1 MKPMRKLPR
10 VALAFALALTLF
22 PGNTLTAFA
31 ADPEDIGASALP
43 LANEETSAVGED
55 GGGEAY
61 LEEGESPRTEEN
73 GLEETAPKQDEPDG
87 ALVVPLAG
95 SGIVPF
101 ADSTVETLLDLQ
113 NAITGAGSSPTT
125 ITIQGDISVTSPIS
139 IPAGSN
145 ITLVSHSSGGSLTR
159 NTANSAPLITVATG
173 GKLTISGDLKL
184 DGDGRSGEL
193 VRVLGECTLSG
204 NAVITG
210 STTHGVYLVDPALF
224 TMEGGEISGN
234 HSTADYNEGTGLFV
248 PLGATFIMNGGKIT
262 NNSAEGLA
270 SRGAGIYTKGATYL
284 NAGEVSYN
292 TNKTAFGGGMYI
304 EVGSITHAKNLLV
317 TENQARTGGGLWT
330 CNTGVNLLGYSITNS
345 YAVFDNT
352 GTGSGNDVVHGG
364 GAYPFY
370 ASTTCLGGGSIG
382 WYDETS
388 HELLEPSGYQYVITS
403 KYLTAQV
410 SETDKQRARD
420 AATMVFKGN
429 VAENNTGGAIACNG
443 ALYAGDLDKA
453 LSVRKAFDKG
463 TDSAPVTVR
472 LFKGDTYIDSVVLDS
487 SNSRFHTFTG
497 LDADGYDQYRVV
509 EDPIAGMEGS
519 LKWEYDDGE
528 YRYVTITNTQD
539 TGSYGSLQIKK
550 TVTGISDNSLS
561 FEFEI
566 ELGTGTVDYPY
577 TLRSSSSSK
586 EGTLHVVGGK
596 ATITLKHNETVTI
609 KNIPVGTTYKVT
621 EPPDPGFQA
630 TLEGAGGS
638 QESGTLSWSGT
649 IVEDTTPIGNWVT
662 FTNAKTTCNFSA
674 FKTVTGTADFV
685 PTTFQFE
692 IQDDSGTVVA
702 YGTVTPSDAN
712 TPAPIKF
719 YKESSHKTEIS
730 DWTLVFTS
738 GKTYKLVETSG
749 GSGFNVSFSG
759 GLGSDHNE
767 FTPNFSDSSQVIEV
781 TAVNAKNAGF
791 TFEAYKSVTGT
802 ADFVPGSFDFEV
814 RDASGAPAAWG
825 RADVAA
831 ADTPTPVRFYKDAAR
846 TEAVGD
852 WTEVLAGGQAYQLVE
867 TGGAEG
873 FSVTYANG
881 EGALNNEFTPDF
893 SGKANS
899 VSVTAVNT
907 RNTTFDFSA
916 TKTVEGSA
924 SFVARDFDFQVR
936 DAAGD
941 PVAYGKASVNA
952 KGVATDVEFY
962 KEPSYATEIN
972 DWTQIL
978 VSGETYSLVEMNAGA
993 YSVTY
998 AGGTGALG
1006 NEFVADLAH
1015 DAPAIEFSVTNTL
1028 DTGFNFAGSKT
1039 VSGGAN
1045 FTARDFAFELRDA
1058 QGDPVAYGKSSV
1070 NVKGQATDIDFF
1082 LDDAYVTEVV
1092 DWADV
1097 LVDGET
1103 YTLVETNQGAYT
1115 VTYMGGDGPDHNQ
1128 FTADFAHD
1136 ATAIEFSVDNCLN
1149 YKGIDPTLT
1158 GFKVLEGRDLRDG
1171 EFTFTAEVVKG
1182 DPNEIV
1188 GNGYANGRVSTT
1200 NKADGTITFPSLYI
1214 EHAGTYV
1221 LKIYEEKG
1229 SASGVFYTDAVFYA
1243 SVTAHDV
1250 GGGILNEELTYWRNY
1265 DPRTGTVFDQV
1276 NPKDVKFVNKYGTRI
1291 VKTGDGVGGAAATLL
1306 MVAAGSGAVLA
1317 ASKLRKER
1325 KANRQA

>member
-1 MKPMRKLPR
+1 M
-10 VALAFALALTLF
+10 
-22 PGNTLTAFA
+22 
-31 ADPEDIGASALP
+31 S
-43 LANEETSAVGED
+43 
-55 GGGEAY
+55 
-61 LEEGESPRTEEN
+61 
-73 GLEETAPKQDEPDG
+73 
-87 ALVVPLAG
+87 
-95 SGIVPF
+95 
-101 ADSTVETLLDLQ
+101 
-113 NAITGAGSSPTT
+113 
-125 ITIQGDISVTSPIS
+125 
-139 IPAGSN
+139 
-145 ITLVSHSSGGSLTR
+145 
-159 NTANSAPLITVATG
+159 
-173 GKLTISGDLKL
+173 
-184 DGDGRSGEL
+184 
-193 VRVLGECTLSG
+193 
-204 NAVITG
+204 
-210 STTHGVYLVDPALF
+210 
-224 TMEGGEISGN
+224 
-234 HSTADYNEGTGLFV
+234 
-248 PLGATFIMNGGKIT
+248 
-262 NNSAEGLA
+262 
-270 SRGAGIYTKGATYL
+270 
-284 NAGEVSYN
+284 
-292 TNKTAFGGGMYI
+292 
-304 EVGSITHAKNLLV
+304 
-317 TENQARTGGGLWT
+317 
-330 CNTGVNLLGYSITNS
+330 
-345 YAVFDNT
+345 
-352 GTGSGNDVVHGG
+352 
-364 GAYPFY
+364 
-370 ASTTCLGGGSIG
+370 
-382 WYDETS
+382 
-388 HELLEPSGYQYVITS
+388 
-403 KYLTAQV
+403 
-410 SETDKQRARD
+410 
-420 AATMVFKGN
+420 
-429 VAENNTGGAIACNG
+429 
-443 ALYAGDLDKA
+443 
-453 LSVRKAFDKG
+453 
-463 TDSAPVTVR
+463 
-472 LFKGDTYIDSVVLDS
+472 
-487 SNSRFHTFTG
+487 
-497 LDADGYDQYRVV
+497 
-509 EDPIAGMEGS
+509 
-519 LKWEYDDGE
+519 
-528 YRYVTITNTQD
+528 
-539 TGSYGSLQIKK
+539 
-550 TVTGISDNSLS
+550 
-561 FEFEI
+561 
-566 ELGTGTVDYPY
+566 
-577 TLRSSSSSK
+577 
-586 EGTLHVVGGK
+586 
-596 ATITLKHNETVTI
+596 
-609 KNIPVGTTYKVT
+609 
-621 EPPDPGFQA
+621 
-630 TLEGAGGS
+630 
-638 QESGTLSWSGT
+638 
-649 IVEDTTPIGNWVT
+649 
-662 FTNAKTTCNFSA
+662 
-674 FKTVTGTADFV
+674 
-685 PTTFQFE
+685 
-692 IQDDSGTVVA
+692 
-702 YGTVTPSDAN
+702 
-712 TPAPIKF
+712 
-719 YKESSHKTEIS
+719 
-730 DWTLVFTS
+730 
-738 GKTYKLVETSG
+738 
-749 GSGFNVSFSG
+749 
-759 GLGSDHNE
+759 
-767 FTPNFSDSSQVIEV
+767 V